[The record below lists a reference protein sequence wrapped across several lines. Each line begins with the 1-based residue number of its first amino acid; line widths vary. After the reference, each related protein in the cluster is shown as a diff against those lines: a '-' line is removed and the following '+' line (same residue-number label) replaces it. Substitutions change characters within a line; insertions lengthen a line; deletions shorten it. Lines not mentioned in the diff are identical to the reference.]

1 MTRLMLASLLSLPL
15 FAQGTLS
22 PSNAGSPPAGGYTA
36 GSVVQINVSKAG
48 NASATGIQFDV
59 QAPSGVASLTIS
71 IPAGLAASKSLTCS
85 PGTSTT
91 CLIVGFNTTPIPD
104 GIIATAAITLASSV
118 STSPVN
124 VTVANPLEADAS
136 GTALAVTVANPTV
149 SLSIRNPCDVTGD
162 GSVTSADLSA
172 VVSAALAKAA
182 SPDLNSD
189 GKVNVQDAQIV
200 ATAGTGPS
208 FTCNAH

>member
-1 MTRLMLASLLSLPL
+1 MIKLLFASLLCLPL
-15 FAQGTLS
+15 AAQGTLS
-22 PSNAGSPPAGGYTA
+22 PSNAGAPPAGGYTA
-36 GSVVQINVSKAG
+36 GSVVQINVTKAG
-48 NASATGIQFDV
+48 NATTTGIQFDV
-59 QAPSGVASLTIS
+59 QAPSGVASVAVS
-71 IPAGLAASKSLTCS
+71 IPAGLAASKFLTCS

-91 CLIVGFNTTPIPD
+91 CLIVRFNTATIPD
-104 GIIATAAITLASSV
+104 GIIATAAITLASSI

-124 VTVANPLEADAS
+124 VTVANPVETDAS

-149 SLSIRNPCDVTGD
+149 SLSIKNPCDVTGD
-162 GSVTSADLSA
+162 GSVSSADLSA
-172 VVSAALAKAA
+172 AVSAAIAKAT

-208 FTCNAH
+208 FACNAH